1 MSMFQVSGQV
11 MNCYYQPGPVDAETG
26 EIKKGKNKVQ
36 ILGNIPVSD
45 GGSKM
50 DLITL
55 TVPDGVDFKT
65 YLQKKVSV
73 PLGFFSPAKGSI
85 MYFIPKGSKVTA
97 LSTA

>member
-1 MSMFQVSGQV
+1 MSMFQITGQV
-11 MNCYYQPGPVDAETG
+11 INCFFQPGSLDKTTG
-26 EIKKGKNKVQ
+26 ELKEGKNKVQ

-50 DLITL
+50 DLVTL

-85 MYFIPKGSKVTA
+85 IYFIPKGSKVTA